1 MARYLG
7 VMVKGYLSKVFIAIT
22 TYNGILGILL
32 VILKN
37 KYDNCDNTLVFGFYN
52 LEHDV
57 IRVYY
62 HRIW

>member
-7 VMVKGYLSKVFIAIT
+7 FMVKGYLSKVCIAIT

-37 KYDNCDNTLVFGFYN
+37 KYDNCDNN
-52 LEHDV
+52 LDF
-57 IRVYY
+57 
-62 HRIW
+62 